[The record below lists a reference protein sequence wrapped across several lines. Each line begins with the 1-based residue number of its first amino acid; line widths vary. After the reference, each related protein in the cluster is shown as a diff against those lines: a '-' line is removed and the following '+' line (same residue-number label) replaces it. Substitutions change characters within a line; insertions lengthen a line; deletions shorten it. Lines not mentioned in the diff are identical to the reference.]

1 MKVTYIGHS
10 GFLLEWK
17 DCFWLFD
24 YYEGNIPIPSVPKP
38 LYVFSSHSHG
48 DHFNPAIFSIAGFSK
63 ICYILSHDI
72 MKKAKRYETTV
83 NADSIHFMKAR
94 QKLLLPVEGVHKQ
107 LEIQTLPSTDCGV
120 AFLVRYEGKLI
131 YHAGDLNWWVWPG
144 ESKQYN
150 NNMTANFK
158 NYTAPL
164 IFLPPFFPWTPVRK
178 TGITKDSCTFWNR
191 QKTSIMFSL
200 CTSGRITP
208 LSRNLPVRRKAAHI
222 TGSFSL

>member
-131 YHAGDLNWWVWPG
+131 YHAGDLNWWVYWRI
-144 ESKQYN
+144 KTIQQQYDCK
-150 NNMTANFK
+150 FQK
-158 NYTAPL
+158 LHSPL
-164 IFLPPFFPWTPVRK
+164 KR
-178 TGITKDSCTFWNR
+178 S
-191 QKTSIMFSL
+191 
-200 CTSGRITP
+200 
-208 LSRNLPVRRKAAHI
+208 
-222 TGSFSL
+222 